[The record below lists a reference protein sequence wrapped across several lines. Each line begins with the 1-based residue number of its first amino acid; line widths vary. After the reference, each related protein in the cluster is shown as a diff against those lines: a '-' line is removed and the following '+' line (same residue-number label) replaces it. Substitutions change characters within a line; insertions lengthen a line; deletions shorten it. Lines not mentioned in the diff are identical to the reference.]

1 MKWKRII
8 LWGLAAAALVGAAVM
23 AFRPQ
28 PVPVDIAVVASGL
41 LEVTVEGDGITRIR
55 QTYEVSAPL
64 TGFAVRSPV
73 EVGDAVAAGETVVA
87 AIYPAAPAF
96 LDARAREQAEAT
108 VTEAEAALRVAE
120 ANIARS
126 QSDLEYAQSQYDR
139 NRALAERG
147 VFPQRSLDDAILQLR
162 TREAALAAAQSE
174 REMLQATLE
183 RARATLIGPAPDGD
197 LQAGETCCI
206 DIHAPADGTV
216 LSVVNTSARLVQAGE
231 PLLTVGSPGDLEI
244 EVELLSTDAVRIAIG
259 AHAHVER
266 WGGPSALDAVV
277 RRIEP
282 SAFTKVSAL
291 GIEEQRVR
299 VILDFTG
306 PPEERAALGH
316 GYRVFVR
323 VVEWRGEDVPQVPVS
338 ALFRSGDGWAV
349 FRVRDDRAE
358 AVPVAIGRRNNLAAE
373 LIDGLAPGD
382 RVVVHPSDRVEHG
395 VRIFDRA
402 AL

>member
-55 QTYEVSAPL
+55 QTYEISAPL

-108 VTEAEAALRVAE
+108 VTEAEAGLRVAE

-147 VFPQRSLDDAILQLR
+147 VIPQRSLDDAILQLR

-206 DIHAPADGTV
+206 DIHAPVDGTV

-244 EVELLSTDAVRIAIG
+244 EVELLSTDAVRIDTG